1 MVKKWNRV
9 PFLVILTRNQD
20 SNRPVWAHKKNPKM
34 VLEPRNVVVS
44 FCKRSNFHVS
54 WGDKLVPLIV
64 IDCNLSLWK
73 ALFEDFGCANA
84 IPPRRR
90 RHVNVK

>member
-1 MVKKWNRV
+1 MESGSIPRDFNPESRFQSSCMG
-9 PFLVILTRNQD
+9 PQEESENGTRATQRRRIFLQKV
-20 SNRPVWAHKKNPKM
+20 
-34 VLEPRNVVVS
+34 EFPR
-44 FCKRSNFHVS
+44 KL
-54 WGDKLVPLIV
+54 GDKLVPLIV